1 VQVFPIATA
10 LAHIDFLRH
19 WRKRKKSWIMELSA
33 SMTKIHPMQKGMD
46 FLCLFIISPQYAQHI
61 ANAGS
66 KGDHP
71 PWQGFLG
78 DSVP

>member
-1 VQVFPIATA
+1 
-10 LAHIDFLRH
+10 
-19 WRKRKKSWIMELSA
+19 MELSA

-71 PWQGFLG
+71 PWRNFQGQR
-78 DSVP
+78 P